1 MDKPL
6 WMWVFFFAVVFFLLF
21 LDLGV
26 MHKKSRAITMR
37 ESLMMS
43 GFYITIGL
51 LYGVWIWFEIGLDYA
66 SLYITGFLVEKSLS
80 LDNIFVISLVFGY
93 FKIPREYQHRVLFWG
108 ILGVILLRG
117 LMIGL
122 GTSIVQHF
130 HWILYLFAAFLIYTG
145 IRMLFIKDDDDAD
158 IGKNPVLV
166 FLQKHMRVTQEI
178 HGNKFTIKKERK
190 GRMVTYATP
199 LLMALVVIECVDLI
213 FAVDSI
219 PAILA
224 LTTDP
229 YIVYT
234 SNIFAILGLRALYF
248 ALAVILVRFQYLKYA
263 LALVLVFI
271 GSKVF
276 IVDWLDLVKFPAWIS
291 LGVTFSLLGAGV
303 AYSLY
308 KTKDQ
313 DAPDAPEAG
322 GDAGHKS

>member
-6 WMWVFFFAVVFFLLF
+6 WMWVVFFAVVFFLLF

-26 MHKKSRAITMR
+26 MHKKSKTITMR
-37 ESLMMS
+37 ESLFMS
-43 GFYITIGL
+43 GFYISMGL
-51 LYGVWIWFEIGLDYA
+51 LYGVWIWFQLGFEYA
-66 SLYITGFLVEKSLS
+66 SLYITGFVVEKSLS
-80 LDNIFVISLVFGY
+80 LDNIFVISLVFAY
-93 FKIPREYQHRVLFWG
+93 FKIPRQYQHRVLFWG
-108 ILGVILLRG
+108 IMGVIVLRG
-117 LMIGL
+117 IMIGL

-130 HWILYLFAAFLIYTG
+130 HWVLYLFAAFLVFTG
-145 IRMLFIKDDDDAD
+145 IKMLFMKDDEDED

-178 HGNKFTIKKERK
+178 HGNKFLIKKERSGK
-190 GRMVTYATP
+190 LVTYATP
-199 LLMALVVIECVDLI
+199 LLMALIVIECVDLI

-248 ALAVILVRFQYLKYA
+248 ALAVILARFKYLKYA

-276 IVDWLDLVKFPAWIS
+276 ITDMLDMVKFPAWVS
-291 LGVTFSLLGAGV
+291 LSVTFALLGGGI

-308 KTKDQ
+308 KTRD
-313 DAPDAPEAG
+313 
-322 GDAGHKS
+322 DAGEPAGEKT